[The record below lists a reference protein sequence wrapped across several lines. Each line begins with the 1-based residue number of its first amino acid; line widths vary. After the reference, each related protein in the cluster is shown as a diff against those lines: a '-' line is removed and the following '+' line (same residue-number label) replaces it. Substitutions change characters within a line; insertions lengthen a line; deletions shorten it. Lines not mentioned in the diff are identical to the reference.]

1 MEILKETMRSLLT
14 NKMRTFLSMLGII
27 IGVMAVITVTALGQG
42 TTSRVSEMMNSLGS
56 NVILVEQGYMGGYG
70 GMSLS
75 SVKNALS
82 IQDVDN
88 IRGMAPSVKYVVPV
102 LNPGL
107 ELQYEKRSVY
117 SMTIASRPEFFEM
130 MGLETQAGRILDNED
145 EKNVAKVCVIGSDLA
160 LELFKQSDPIG
171 KTVFLNQNYG
181 ESGRKTSVQVIGV
194 LKKTGSKFFF
204 NADRT
209 VFLPYSTG
217 DMRIKQSNGAVDS
230 IIVSAKDG
238 LSAKACLEINYVLY
252 LRLKNIQK
260 YVITAQESLSQ
271 MVGQVT
277 GVINLVLMAIAGI
290 SLLVGGIGIMNI
302 MLVSVTERTRE
313 IGIKKAIGASR
324 KRILLEFL
332 VESIMITFVAGIIG
346 IVFGIGLSK
355 LIESF
360 AVQYELKAVMSLPSI
375 LIAFGVSSG
384 IGLFFGIYPANKAS
398 KLSPIE
404 ALRYE

>member
-88 IRGMAPSVKYVVPV
+88 IRSMAPSVKYVVPV

-181 ESGRKTSVQVIGV
+181 ESGRKTSVQVVGV

-217 DMRIKQSNGAVDS
+217 DMRIKQSNGTVDS

>member
-88 IRGMAPSVKYVVPV
+88 IRSMAPSVKYVVPV

-130 MGLETQAGRILDNED
+130 MGLETQAGRILDNDD

-181 ESGRKTSVQVIGV
+181 ESGRKTSVQVVGV

-217 DMRIKQSNGAVDS
+217 DMRIKQSNGTVDS

-238 LSAKACLEINYVLY
+238 LSSKACLEINYVLY

-260 YVITAQESLSQ
+260 YVITAQESLSK

-346 IVFGIGLSK
+346 IVLGIGLSK

>member
-1 MEILKETMRSLLT
+1 MRSLLT

-217 DMRIKQSNGAVDS
+217 DMRIKQSNGTVDS

>member
-1 MEILKETMRSLLT
+1 MRSLLT

-130 MGLETQAGRILDNED
+130 MGLETQAGRILDNDD

-181 ESGRKTSVQVIGV
+181 ESGRKTSVQVVGV

-217 DMRIKQSNGAVDS
+217 DMRIKQSNGTVDS

>member
-217 DMRIKQSNGAVDS
+217 DMRIKQSNGTVDS

>member
-27 IGVMAVITVTALGQG
+27 IGVMAVMTVTALGQG

-88 IRGMAPSVKYVVPV
+88 IRSMAPSVKYVVPV

-217 DMRIKQSNGAVDS
+217 DMRIKQSNGTVDS

>member
-88 IRGMAPSVKYVVPV
+88 IRSMAPSVKYVVPV

-117 SMTIASRPEFFEM
+117 SMTIASRPEFFGM

-181 ESGRKTSVQVIGV
+181 ESGRKTSVQVVGV

-217 DMRIKQSNGAVDS
+217 DMRIKQSNGTVDS

>member
-88 IRGMAPSVKYVVPV
+88 IRSMAPSVKYVVPV

-217 DMRIKQSNGAVDS
+217 DMRIKQSNGTVDS

-346 IVFGIGLSK
+346 IVLGIGLSK

-375 LIAFGVSSG
+375 LVAFGVSSG

>member
-1 MEILKETMRSLLT
+1 LEILKETMRSLLT

-88 IRGMAPSVKYVVPV
+88 IRSMAPSVKYVVPV

-217 DMRIKQSNGAVDS
+217 DMRIKQSNGTVDS

>member
-88 IRGMAPSVKYVVPV
+88 IRSMAPSVKYVVPV

-217 DMRIKQSNGAVDS
+217 DMRIKQSNGTVDS

>member
-217 DMRIKQSNGAVDS
+217 DMRIKQSNGTVDS

-260 YVITAQESLSQ
+260 YVITAQESLSK

>member
-1 MEILKETMRSLLT
+1 LEILKETMRSLLT

-217 DMRIKQSNGAVDS
+217 DMRIKQSNGTVDS

>member
-217 DMRIKQSNGAVDS
+217 DMRIKQSNGTVDS

-375 LIAFGVSSG
+375 LIAFGVSSA

>member
-88 IRGMAPSVKYVVPV
+88 IRSMAPSVKYVVPV

-217 DMRIKQSNGAVDS
+217 DMRIKQSNGTVDS

-355 LIESF
+355 LIESL

>member
-107 ELQYEKRSVY
+107 ELQYEKRTVY

-217 DMRIKQSNGAVDS
+217 DMRIKQSNGTVDS